1 MGMESKIQPAFDIS
15 AVHVSRSFLTLP
27 DTNDYEVHS
36 VYSSG
41 FNLRAGRYLCF
52 VGNKNNEQ
60 LPFGVILPLYD
71 YQALLASGLERGN
84 AMAWDKSSRCL
95 ISSNGLIRLGQGIVY
110 DSRVV
115 SCNLSHSG
123 IRTAV
128 SILEPYGI
136 CSDNARTDF
145 TLPLF
150 RAIRDRNRNRIR
162 EGVRYYLGRG
172 RGLTPS
178 GDDMLLGMLF
188 INMACG
194 KGECVL
200 QEEVAA
206 QLREGITTDISLSN
220 LHAALEGLYC
230 GSLLRFLD
238 AVRCNH
244 REDMHR
250 AALAIHQFGHSSGDD
265 MLFGILFQLKQM
277 DLSV

>member
-1 MGMESKIQPAFDIS
+1 
-15 AVHVSRSFLTLP
+15 
-27 DTNDYEVHS
+27 
-36 VYSSG
+36 
-41 FNLRAGRYLCF
+41 
-52 VGNKNNEQ
+52 
-60 LPFGVILPLYD
+60 
-71 YQALLASGLERGN
+71 
-84 AMAWDKSSRCL
+84 MAWDKSSRCL

-188 INMACG
+188 INMVRENVSFRRRWPLSCR
-194 KGECVL
+194 KGSP
-200 QEEVAA
+200 
-206 QLREGITTDISLSN
+206 RISAFQTCMLPW
-220 LHAALEGLYC
+220 
-230 GSLLRFLD
+230 RDFT
-238 AVRCNH
+238 AVRCSGFWMRSAVTTERTCTEPRWLSINLVIVLGMICCL
-244 REDMHR
+244 EY
-250 AALAIHQFGHSSGDD
+250 FSS
-265 MLFGILFQLKQM
+265 
-277 DLSV
+277 